1 MPELPEVETTKTSLF
16 PLLNQKVLSVE
27 VRNPSLRWPIP
38 DDIQRLVGQRL
49 IGLNRRSKYIL
60 AEFEQ
65 DQMLWHLGMSG
76 SFRQINLYRSISMD
90 RKQCQVCGQ
99 PAMNHNAQKFWH
111 ISHQQRFVPELDH
124 LIIQFEDQQLRYH
137 DPRRFG
143 CILWLNPET
152 QGKLIDTL
160 GPEPLSTDF
169 HAEYLASKL
178 KNKAVG
184 IKIALMD
191 NHVMVGVGNIY
202 ATESLF
208 NVGIHPA
215 QPAGDLTMQQIEK
228 LVIEIKRILKSAIDL
243 GGSTLRD
250 YSNAMGENGYFQQ
263 TLLAYGR
270 AGEMCVNC
278 ETTLENL
285 KLGQRA
291 SVFCPQ
297 CQPLKKLRKP

>member
-38 DDIQRLVGQRL
+38 DNVQKLVGQRL

-60 AEFEQ
+60 AAFEQ

-76 SFRQINLYRSISMD
+76 SFRLCQPTDEL
-90 RKQCQVCGQ
+90 RK
-99 PAMNHNAQKFWH
+99 H
-111 ISHQQRFVPELDH
+111 DH

-178 KNKAVG
+178 KNKSVG

-191 NHVMVGVGNIY
+191 NHVVVGVGNIY

-228 LVIEIKRILKSAIDL
+228 LVVEIKRILKSAIDL